1 MKSTVLGIDDSAFC
15 NPVNSYYKVLIA
27 NAAISALRLNQRIPP
42 FTFSAA
48 FFTQLMSSHSNPV
61 NSYYK
66 VLIAN
71 AAISAL
77 RLNQRIPPFTF
88 SAAFFT
94 QLMTEDSFHYLWFSL
109 IFLYVQPVT
118 LALLP
123 VFLFCLIHFSSY
135 SYSLTLLD
143 TLGQNSWWGA
153 RLLISLVEF
162 QSNSILRLI
171 AFAEI
176 FLMPSVVMMILFGKA
191 GLFTPFMYYTFLK
204 MRYASRRN
212 PHTRQILNF
221 DCYLSG
227 KAGLFTPF
235 MYYTFLKMRYASR
248 RNPHTRNMFLEIRQG
263 VEKLAANPRCPEV
276 NCNI

>member
-1 MKSTVLGIDDSAFC
+1 MADSSQA
-15 NPVNSYYKVLIA
+15 PRSALTILKEHAIAHKIEVASWAIRLIA
-27 NAAISALRLNQRIPP
+27 ILFTLIYFIPIVG
-42 FTFSAA
+42 
-48 FFTQLMSSHSNPV
+48 NPV

-123 VFLFCLIHFSSY
+123 VFLFCLIHFS

-212 PHTRQILNF
+212 PHTR
-221 DCYLSG
+221 
-227 KAGLFTPF
+227 
-235 MYYTFLKMRYASR
+235 
-248 RNPHTRNMFLEIRQG
+248 NMFLEIRQG
-263 VEKLAANPRCPEV
+263 VEKLAANPRCPEAV
-276 NCNI
+276 SNILHKGIHYVCCLAPPPAEVPHQQ